1 MQVAR
6 RNLLK
11 TGLMCTGA
19 AAAAGVSLPASAAVE
34 PKSKIAREEWDV
46 VVVGAGFA
54 GLCAA
59 LEAKEKG
66 AKVLLIEKMG
76 RPDCTSAY
84 SSGWIAATKT
94 RYQDKDDDDSKELY
108 FKEMMEVSGGRSDP
122 ALIRAYAE
130 IAGESVDWLGD
141 HGMTYKI
148 WKQHA
153 PERMRCHIVPAVNG
167 LTGGAHMVKVMLEA
181 LEKAGV
187 PVRYN
192 TKAVELV
199 TDECFNVL
207 GVSCIEK
214 HRRVELMTKGGV
226 ILATGGFAGNNAM
239 VGQYIGP
246 WASRMVVRGAP
257 WATGENIRMAEQVIA
272 RMVNMDQFYAG
283 PISPVGHCNPSPLMH
298 AGYGIQINTDGR
310 RFVQEHL
317 GQIEKAV
324 GIASLTKNNMSYLL
338 IGQDADANNNILSN
352 TLTRFEKLGLK
363 VASGKTIEEAVK
375 QAGLPVEAVMETV
388 AEYNK
393 AVREGKTAEL
403 VPPYLNEHPHELK
416 TGPFYLVPAVGGI
429 ANTFGGP
436 KIDANARVVNTEDR
450 PIPGLYAAGAAAGGI
465 WYAADA
471 RAASSAA
478 AWCSDA
484 LPRATPRL
492 VRRRLDREERKY
504 VRHEETGACRRPCDD
519 RRGRHGRPAR
529 PPRRPPCRALG
540 RLRRL
545 PCSEDSGR
553 RRRSRHA
560 EVPCLP
566 RLAQRRLRK
575 DPRPRQRPVARPAR
589 EPQPRPQLR
598 RVPQGPRTVGQHV
611 QPLPSLRVQG
621 TVVSRSEAAHR
632 CLRAASDNV
641 RRHTQ
646 RPRFPADGRRGPFS
660 RLSLK
665 NRDPSSLPRKSFH
678 LLKKGH
684 ASR

>member
-1 MQVAR
+1 MQAAR

-257 WATGENIRMAEQVIA
+257 WATGENIRMAEQVMA

-393 AVREGKTAEL
+393 AVCEGKTAEL

-465 WYAADA
+465 WYAAFA
-471 RAASSAA
+471 P
-478 AWCSDA
+478 
-484 LPRATPRL
+484 LPRSPRL
-492 VRRRLDREERKY
+492 QAIAMEFASFEKAEWTMEDWAAFAGMSVRTLSRQ
-504 VRHEETGACRRPCDD
+504 VQAETGLTFRNWRLQ
-519 RRGRHGRPAR
+519 HVLLVS
-529 PPRRPPCRALG
+529 LG
-540 RLRRL
+540 QL
-545 PCSEDSGR
+545 
-553 RRRSRHA
+553 
-560 EVPCLP
+560 
-566 RLAQRRLRK
+566 
-575 DPRPRQRPVARPAR
+575 AR
-589 EPQPRPQLR
+589 ETS
-598 RVPQGPRTVGQHV
+598 VE
-611 QPLPSLRVQG
+611 
-621 TVVSRSEAAHR
+621 EAALTAGYQNTSAFISAFR
-632 CLRAASDNV
+632 QV
-641 RRHTQ
+641 FGMTPGEYRRTLQ
-646 RPRFPADGRRGPFS
+646 GA
-660 RLSLK
+660 
-665 NRDPSSLPRKSFH
+665 
-678 LLKKGH
+678 
-684 ASR
+684 

>member
-1 MQVAR
+1 MQAAR

-257 WATGENIRMAEQVIA
+257 WATGENIRMAEQVMA

-465 WYAADA
+465 WYAADV
-471 RAASSAA
+471 SGSQLGG
-478 AWCSDA
+478 CM
-484 LPRATPRL
+484 
-492 VRRRLDREERKY
+492 VF
-504 VRHEETGACRRPCDD
+504 
-519 RRGRHGRPAR
+519 GRHAARSVDCAACHAVKTPAE
-529 PPRRPPCRALG
+529 G
-540 RLRRL
+540 
-545 PCSEDSGR
+545 
-553 RRRSRHA
+553 A
-560 EVPCLP
+560 EVDTQKCLACNVSLNAVSEKIHA
-566 RLAQRRLRK
+566 RGNAQSP
-575 DPRPRQRPVARPAR
+575 DP
-589 EPQPRPQLR
+589 
-598 RVPQGPRTVGQHV
+598 HV
-611 QPLPSLRVQG
+611 NHSLGLNCV
-621 TVVSRSEAAHR
+621 ECH
-632 CLRAASDNV
+632 
-641 RRHTQ
+641 
-646 RPRFPADGRRGPFS
+646 
-660 RLSLK
+660 
-665 NRDPSSLPRKSFH
+665 
-678 LLKKGH
+678 KGH
-684 ASR
+684 EQSVNMCSRCHLFEYKVP

>member
-1 MQVAR
+1 MQAAR

-59 LEAKEKG
+59 LEAKERG

-94 RYQDKDDDDSKELY
+94 RYQDKDDDSKELY

-257 WATGENIRMAEQVIA
+257 WATGENIRMAEQVMA
-272 RMVNMDQFYAG
+272 KMVNMDQFYAG

-393 AVREGKTAEL
+393 AVREGKAAEL

-429 ANTFGGP
+429 ANTF
-436 KIDANARVVNTEDR
+436 
-450 PIPGLYAAGAAAGGI
+450 LAAAGYSVGTSLYEPELVDDAKKVMAKAKELGKTLPLPVDVVTAKELAPGQTATVCDVDKVPADEMI
-465 WYAADA
+465 LDVGPKTVELYAGLLQKAATVVWNGPVGAFETDPFGA
-471 RAASSAA
+471 GTKALAEALAASPAFVVVGGGDSVAA
-478 AWCSDA
+478 VESYGLADKMGYIS
-484 LPRATPRL
+484 
-492 VRRRLDREERKY
+492 
-504 VRHEETGACRRPCDD
+504 TGGGASLELLE
-519 RRGRHGRPAR
+519 GK
-529 PPRRPPCRALG
+529 L
-540 RLRRL
+540 
-545 PCSEDSGR
+545 
-553 RRRSRHA
+553 
-560 EVPCLP
+560 
-566 RLAQRRLRK
+566 
-575 DPRPRQRPVARPAR
+575 
-589 EPQPRPQLR
+589 
-598 RVPQGPRTVGQHV
+598 
-611 QPLPSLRVQG
+611 LPSV
-621 TVVSRSEAAHR
+621 AA
-632 CLRAASDNV
+632 LQD
-641 RRHTQ
+641 
-646 RPRFPADGRRGPFS
+646 RGE
-660 RLSLK
+660 
-665 NRDPSSLPRKSFH
+665 
-678 LLKKGH
+678 
-684 ASR
+684 

>member
-1 MQVAR
+1 MQAAR

-246 WASRMVVRGAP
+246 WASGMVVRGAP
-257 WATGENIRMAEQVIA
+257 WATGENIRMAEQVMA
-272 RMVNMDQFYAG
+272 RMVN
-283 PISPVGHCNPSPLMH
+283 V
-298 AGYGIQINTDGR
+298 
-310 RFVQEHL
+310 
-317 GQIEKAV
+317 
-324 GIASLTKNNMSYLL
+324 NN
-338 IGQDADANNNILSN
+338 
-352 TLTRFEKLGLK
+352 
-363 VASGKTIEEAVK
+363 
-375 QAGLPVEAVMETV
+375 
-388 AEYNK
+388 
-393 AVREGKTAEL
+393 
-403 VPPYLNEHPHELK
+403 
-416 TGPFYLVPAVGGI
+416 
-429 ANTFGGP
+429 
-436 KIDANARVVNTEDR
+436 
-450 PIPGLYAAGAAAGGI
+450 
-465 WYAADA
+465 
-471 RAASSAA
+471 
-478 AWCSDA
+478 
-484 LPRATPRL
+484 PRL
-492 VRRRLDREERKY
+492 K
-504 VRHEETGACRRPCDD
+504 
-519 RRGRHGRPAR
+519 
-529 PPRRPPCRALG
+529 
-540 RLRRL
+540 
-545 PCSEDSGR
+545 
-553 RRRSRHA
+553 A
-560 EVPCLP
+560 E
-566 RLAQRRLRK
+566 A
-575 DPRPRQRPVARPAR
+575 
-589 EPQPRPQLR
+589 
-598 RVPQGPRTVGQHV
+598 
-611 QPLPSLRVQG
+611 
-621 TVVSRSEAAHR
+621 
-632 CLRAASDNV
+632 
-641 RRHTQ
+641 
-646 RPRFPADGRRGPFS
+646 
-660 RLSLK
+660 
-665 NRDPSSLPRKSFH
+665 
-678 LLKKGH
+678 
-684 ASR
+684 

>member
-1 MQVAR
+1 MVQRGSCGGEAKSFSANQRSTDAATELSEKLGVTSEGKGPIMTNGMNVSR
-6 RNLLK
+6 RDLFK
-11 TGLMCTGA
+11 FGGLAAITAAGAGALAGCAPQQKMASTGA

-59 LEAKEKG
+59 LEAKEQG

-257 WATGENIRMAEQVIA
+257 WATGENIRMAEQVMA

-403 VPPYLNEHPHELK
+403 VPPALNEHPHELK

-465 WYAADA
+465 WYAADVSGSQLGGCMVFGRLAARHAAA
-471 RAASSAA
+471 RA
-478 AWCSDA
+478 
-484 LPRATPRL
+484 
-492 VRRRLDREERKY
+492 
-504 VRHEETGACRRPCDD
+504 
-519 RRGRHGRPAR
+519 
-529 PPRRPPCRALG
+529 
-540 RLRRL
+540 
-545 PCSEDSGR
+545 
-553 RRRSRHA
+553 
-560 EVPCLP
+560 
-566 RLAQRRLRK
+566 
-575 DPRPRQRPVARPAR
+575 
-589 EPQPRPQLR
+589 
-598 RVPQGPRTVGQHV
+598 
-611 QPLPSLRVQG
+611 
-621 TVVSRSEAAHR
+621 
-632 CLRAASDNV
+632 
-641 RRHTQ
+641 
-646 RPRFPADGRRGPFS
+646 
-660 RLSLK
+660 
-665 NRDPSSLPRKSFH
+665 
-678 LLKKGH
+678 KK
-684 ASR
+684 A

>member
-1 MQVAR
+1 MQAAR

-239 VGQYIGP
+239 VGQ
-246 WASRMVVRGAP
+246 
-257 WATGENIRMAEQVIA
+257 
-272 RMVNMDQFYAG
+272 
-283 PISPVGHCNPSPLMH
+283 
-298 AGYGIQINTDGR
+298 
-310 RFVQEHL
+310 
-317 GQIEKAV
+317 IEKAV

-465 WYAADA
+465 WYAADVSGSQLGGCMVFGRLAARHAAA
-471 RAASSAA
+471 RA
-478 AWCSDA
+478 
-484 LPRATPRL
+484 
-492 VRRRLDREERKY
+492 
-504 VRHEETGACRRPCDD
+504 
-519 RRGRHGRPAR
+519 
-529 PPRRPPCRALG
+529 
-540 RLRRL
+540 
-545 PCSEDSGR
+545 
-553 RRRSRHA
+553 
-560 EVPCLP
+560 
-566 RLAQRRLRK
+566 
-575 DPRPRQRPVARPAR
+575 
-589 EPQPRPQLR
+589 
-598 RVPQGPRTVGQHV
+598 
-611 QPLPSLRVQG
+611 
-621 TVVSRSEAAHR
+621 
-632 CLRAASDNV
+632 
-641 RRHTQ
+641 
-646 RPRFPADGRRGPFS
+646 
-660 RLSLK
+660 
-665 NRDPSSLPRKSFH
+665 
-678 LLKKGH
+678 KK
-684 ASR
+684 A

>member
-1 MQVAR
+1 MQAAR

-192 TKAVELV
+192 TKTVELV

-214 HRRVELMTKGGV
+214 HRRVGLMTKGGV

-246 WASRMVVRGAP
+246 WASGMVVRGAP
-257 WATGENIRMAEQVIA
+257 WATGENIRMAEQVMA

-298 AGYGIQINTDGR
+298 AGYGIQINTDGK
-310 RFVQEHL
+310 RFV
-317 GQIEKAV
+317 
-324 GIASLTKNNMSYLL
+324 
-338 IGQDADANNNILSN
+338 
-352 TLTRFEKLGLK
+352 
-363 VASGKTIEEAVK
+363 
-375 QAGLPVEAVMETV
+375 
-388 AEYNK
+388 
-393 AVREGKTAEL
+393 
-403 VPPYLNEHPHELK
+403 
-416 TGPFYLVPAVGGI
+416 
-429 ANTFGGP
+429 
-436 KIDANARVVNTEDR
+436 
-450 PIPGLYAAGAAAGGI
+450 
-465 WYAADA
+465 
-471 RAASSAA
+471 
-478 AWCSDA
+478 
-484 LPRATPRL
+484 
-492 VRRRLDREERKY
+492 
-504 VRHEETGACRRPCDD
+504 
-519 RRGRHGRPAR
+519 
-529 PPRRPPCRALG
+529 
-540 RLRRL
+540 
-545 PCSEDSGR
+545 
-553 RRRSRHA
+553 
-560 EVPCLP
+560 
-566 RLAQRRLRK
+566 
-575 DPRPRQRPVARPAR
+575 
-589 EPQPRPQLR
+589 
-598 RVPQGPRTVGQHV
+598 
-611 QPLPSLRVQG
+611 
-621 TVVSRSEAAHR
+621 
-632 CLRAASDNV
+632 
-641 RRHTQ
+641 
-646 RPRFPADGRRGPFS
+646 
-660 RLSLK
+660 
-665 NRDPSSLPRKSFH
+665 
-678 LLKKGH
+678 
-684 ASR
+684 

>member
-1 MQVAR
+1 MQAAR

-257 WATGENIRMAEQVIA
+257 WATGENIRMAEQVMA
-272 RMVNMDQFYAG
+272 KMVNMDQFYAG

-388 AEYNK
+388 SEYNK
-393 AVREGKTAEL
+393 AVREGKAAEL

-465 WYAADA
+465 WYAADVSGSQLGGCMVFGRLAARHAAA
-471 RAASSAA
+471 RA
-478 AWCSDA
+478 
-484 LPRATPRL
+484 
-492 VRRRLDREERKY
+492 
-504 VRHEETGACRRPCDD
+504 
-519 RRGRHGRPAR
+519 
-529 PPRRPPCRALG
+529 
-540 RLRRL
+540 
-545 PCSEDSGR
+545 
-553 RRRSRHA
+553 
-560 EVPCLP
+560 
-566 RLAQRRLRK
+566 
-575 DPRPRQRPVARPAR
+575 
-589 EPQPRPQLR
+589 
-598 RVPQGPRTVGQHV
+598 
-611 QPLPSLRVQG
+611 
-621 TVVSRSEAAHR
+621 
-632 CLRAASDNV
+632 
-641 RRHTQ
+641 
-646 RPRFPADGRRGPFS
+646 
-660 RLSLK
+660 
-665 NRDPSSLPRKSFH
+665 
-678 LLKKGH
+678 KK
-684 ASR
+684 A

>member
-1 MQVAR
+1 MQAAR

-214 HRRVELMTKGGV
+214 HHRVELMTKGGV

-257 WATGENIRMAEQVIA
+257 WATGENIRMAEQVMA

-465 WYAADA
+465 WYAADV
-471 RAASSAA
+471 SGSQLGG
-478 AWCSDA
+478 CM
-484 LPRATPRL
+484 
-492 VRRRLDREERKY
+492 VF
-504 VRHEETGACRRPCDD
+504 
-519 RRGRHGRPAR
+519 
-529 PPRRPPCRALG
+529 G
-540 RLRRL
+540 RLAA
-545 PCSEDSGR
+545 
-553 RRRSRHA
+553 RSVDCAACHAVKTPAEGA
-560 EVPCLP
+560 EVDTQKCLACHVSLNAVSEKIHA
-566 RLAQRRLRK
+566 RGNAQSP
-575 DPRPRQRPVARPAR
+575 DP
-589 EPQPRPQLR
+589 
-598 RVPQGPRTVGQHV
+598 HV
-611 QPLPSLRVQG
+611 NHSLGLNCV
-621 TVVSRSEAAHR
+621 ECH
-632 CLRAASDNV
+632 
-641 RRHTQ
+641 
-646 RPRFPADGRRGPFS
+646 
-660 RLSLK
+660 
-665 NRDPSSLPRKSFH
+665 
-678 LLKKGH
+678 KGH
-684 ASR
+684 EQSVNMCSRCHLFEYKVP

>member
-1 MQVAR
+1 MQAAR

-257 WATGENIRMAEQVIA
+257 WATGENIRMAEQVMA

-310 RFVQEHL
+310 RFVQEH
-317 GQIEKAV
+317 
-324 GIASLTKNNMSYLL
+324 
-338 IGQDADANNNILSN
+338 
-352 TLTRFEKLGLK
+352 LGLK

-465 WYAADA
+465 WYAADVSGSQLGGCMVFGRLAARHAAA
-471 RAASSAA
+471 RA
-478 AWCSDA
+478 
-484 LPRATPRL
+484 
-492 VRRRLDREERKY
+492 
-504 VRHEETGACRRPCDD
+504 
-519 RRGRHGRPAR
+519 
-529 PPRRPPCRALG
+529 
-540 RLRRL
+540 
-545 PCSEDSGR
+545 
-553 RRRSRHA
+553 
-560 EVPCLP
+560 
-566 RLAQRRLRK
+566 
-575 DPRPRQRPVARPAR
+575 
-589 EPQPRPQLR
+589 
-598 RVPQGPRTVGQHV
+598 
-611 QPLPSLRVQG
+611 
-621 TVVSRSEAAHR
+621 
-632 CLRAASDNV
+632 
-641 RRHTQ
+641 
-646 RPRFPADGRRGPFS
+646 
-660 RLSLK
+660 
-665 NRDPSSLPRKSFH
+665 
-678 LLKKGH
+678 KK
-684 ASR
+684 A

>member
-1 MQVAR
+1 MQAAR

-257 WATGENIRMAEQVIA
+257 WATGENIRMAEQVMA

-465 WYAADA
+465 WYAADV
-471 RAASSAA
+471 SGSQLGG
-478 AWCSDA
+478 CM
-484 LPRATPRL
+484 
-492 VRRRLDREERKY
+492 VF
-504 VRHEETGACRRPCDD
+504 
-519 RRGRHGRPAR
+519 
-529 PPRRPPCRALG
+529 G
-540 RLRRL
+540 RLAA
-545 PCSEDSGR
+545 
-553 RRRSRHA
+553 RSVDCAACHAVKTPAEGA
-560 EVPCLP
+560 EVDTQKCLACHVSLNAVSEKIHA
-566 RLAQRRLRK
+566 RGNAQSP
-575 DPRPRQRPVARPAR
+575 DP
-589 EPQPRPQLR
+589 
-598 RVPQGPRTVGQHV
+598 HV
-611 QPLPSLRVQG
+611 NHSLGLNCV
-621 TVVSRSEAAHR
+621 ECH
-632 CLRAASDNV
+632 
-641 RRHTQ
+641 
-646 RPRFPADGRRGPFS
+646 
-660 RLSLK
+660 
-665 NRDPSSLPRKSFH
+665 
-678 LLKKGH
+678 KGH
-684 ASR
+684 EQSVNMCSRCHLFEYKVP

>member
-1 MQVAR
+1 
-6 RNLLK
+6 
-11 TGLMCTGA
+11 MCTGA

-257 WATGENIRMAEQVIA
+257 WATGEASRSRPPPQSSPSRRSPA
-272 RMVNMDQFYAG
+272 R
-283 PISPVGHCNPSPLMH
+283 
-298 AGYGIQINTDGR
+298 
-310 RFVQEHL
+310 
-317 GQIEKAV
+317 
-324 GIASLTKNNMSYLL
+324 
-338 IGQDADANNNILSN
+338 
-352 TLTRFEKLGLK
+352 
-363 VASGKTIEEAVK
+363 SGTSS
-375 QAGLPVEAVMETV
+375 
-388 AEYNK
+388 
-393 AVREGKTAEL
+393 
-403 VPPYLNEHPHELK
+403 
-416 TGPFYLVPAVGGI
+416 
-429 ANTFGGP
+429 
-436 KIDANARVVNTEDR
+436 
-450 PIPGLYAAGAAAGGI
+450 
-465 WYAADA
+465 WWA
-471 RAASSAA
+471 RASRASA
-478 AWCSDA
+478 
-484 LPRATPRL
+484 PRSKPRKRAPRFFSS
-492 VRRRLDREERKY
+492 RRWA
-504 VRHEETGACRRPCDD
+504 VPT
-519 RRGRHGRPAR
+519 AR
-529 PPRRPPCRALG
+529 PPTAPAGSPRRKRAI
-540 RLRRL
+540 RTRTTTIPRNSTSRR
-545 PCSEDSGR
+545 
-553 RRRSRHA
+553 
-560 EVPCLP
+560 
-566 RLAQRRLRK
+566 
-575 DPRPRQRPVARPAR
+575 
-589 EPQPRPQLR
+589 
-598 RVPQGPRTVGQHV
+598 
-611 QPLPSLRVQG
+611 
-621 TVVSRSEAAHR
+621 
-632 CLRAASDNV
+632 
-641 RRHTQ
+641 
-646 RPRFPADGRRGPFS
+646 
-660 RLSLK
+660 
-665 NRDPSSLPRKSFH
+665 
-678 LLKKGH
+678 
-684 ASR
+684 

>member
-1 MQVAR
+1 MQAAR

-257 WATGENIRMAEQVIA
+257 WATGENIRMAEQVMA

-429 ANTFGGP
+429 ANGGVMMTP
-436 KIDANARVVNTEDR
+436 HFYKSSKGDEKDWGEGERAISED
-450 PIPGLYAAGAAAGGI
+450 
-465 WYAADA
+465 
-471 RAASSAA
+471 AASQVTS
-478 AWCSDA
+478 CM
-484 LPRATPRL
+484 
-492 VRRRLDREERKY
+492 
-504 VRHEETGACRRPCDD
+504 
-519 RRGRHGRPAR
+519 
-529 PPRRPPCRALG
+529 
-540 RLRRL
+540 
-545 PCSEDSGR
+545 
-553 RRRSRHA
+553 
-560 EVPCLP
+560 
-566 RLAQRRLRK
+566 Q
-575 DPRPRQRPVARPAR
+575 
-589 EPQPRPQLR
+589 
-598 RVPQGPRTVGQHV
+598 
-611 QPLPSLRVQG
+611 
-621 TVVSRSEAAHR
+621 TVVSEGTGVGGAVDGYDVAGKTGTAERADENGGYLKENYMSSFMGFAPAQSPKVLCYITLDGTPSGSDAAAVPFQSIMANA
-632 CLRAASDNV
+632 LDV
-641 RRHTQ
+641 LGIPHT
-646 RPRFPADGRRGPFS
+646 
-660 RLSLK
+660 K
-665 NRDPSSLPRKSFH
+665 
-678 LLKKGH
+678 
-684 ASR
+684 

>member
-1 MQVAR
+1 MQAAR

-257 WATGENIRMAEQVIA
+257 WATGENIRMAEQVMA
-272 RMVNMDQFYAG
+272 KMVNMDQFYAG

-393 AVREGKTAEL
+393 AARSVDCAACHEVKAPAEG
-403 VPPYLNEHPHELK
+403 
-416 TGPFYLVPAVGGI
+416 
-429 ANTFGGP
+429 
-436 KIDANARVVNTEDR
+436 
-450 PIPGLYAAGAAAGGI
+450 
-465 WYAADA
+465 
-471 RAASSAA
+471 
-478 AWCSDA
+478 
-484 LPRATPRL
+484 
-492 VRRRLDREERKY
+492 
-504 VRHEETGACRRPCDD
+504 
-519 RRGRHGRPAR
+519 
-529 PPRRPPCRALG
+529 
-540 RLRRL
+540 
-545 PCSEDSGR
+545 
-553 RRRSRHA
+553 A
-560 EVPCLP
+560 EVDTQKCL
-566 RLAQRRLRK
+566 AC
-575 DPRPRQRPVARPAR
+575 
-589 EPQPRPQLR
+589 
-598 RVPQGPRTVGQHV
+598 HV
-611 QPLPSLRVQG
+611 
-621 TVVSRSEAAHR
+621 
-632 CLRAASDNV
+632 
-641 RRHTQ
+641 
-646 RPRFPADGRRGPFS
+646 
-660 RLSLK
+660 SLK
-665 NRDPSSLPRKSFH
+665 AVSEKIHARGNAQSPDPHVNHSLGLNCVECH
-678 LLKKGH
+678 KGH
-684 ASR
+684 EQSVNMCSRCHLFEYKVP

>member
-1 MQVAR
+1 MQAAR

-257 WATGENIRMAEQVIA
+257 WATGENIRMAEQVMA

-429 ANTFGGP
+429 ANGGVMMTP
-436 KIDANARVVNTEDR
+436 HFYKSSKGDEKDWGEGEPAISED
-450 PIPGLYAAGAAAGGI
+450 AAAQVT
-465 WYAADA
+465 
-471 RAASSAA
+471 S
-478 AWCSDA
+478 CM
-484 LPRATPRL
+484 
-492 VRRRLDREERKY
+492 
-504 VRHEETGACRRPCDD
+504 
-519 RRGRHGRPAR
+519 
-529 PPRRPPCRALG
+529 
-540 RLRRL
+540 
-545 PCSEDSGR
+545 
-553 RRRSRHA
+553 
-560 EVPCLP
+560 
-566 RLAQRRLRK
+566 Q
-575 DPRPRQRPVARPAR
+575 
-589 EPQPRPQLR
+589 
-598 RVPQGPRTVGQHV
+598 
-611 QPLPSLRVQG
+611 
-621 TVVSRSEAAHR
+621 TVVSEGTGVGGAVDGYDVAGKTGTAERADENGGYLKENYMSSFMGFAPAQSPKVLCYITLDGTPSGSDAAAVPFQSIMANA
-632 CLRAASDNV
+632 LDV
-641 RRHTQ
+641 LGIPHT
-646 RPRFPADGRRGPFS
+646 
-660 RLSLK
+660 K
-665 NRDPSSLPRKSFH
+665 
-678 LLKKGH
+678 
-684 ASR
+684 

>member
-1 MQVAR
+1 MQAAR

-214 HRRVELMTKGGV
+214 HRRVELMTKG
-226 ILATGGFAGNNAM
+226 
-239 VGQYIGP
+239 
-246 WASRMVVRGAP
+246 R
-257 WATGENIRMAEQVIA
+257 
-272 RMVNMDQFYAG
+272 
-283 PISPVGHCNPSPLMH
+283 H
-298 AGYGIQINTDGR
+298 
-310 RFVQEHL
+310 
-317 GQIEKAV
+317 
-324 GIASLTKNNMSYLL
+324 
-338 IGQDADANNNILSN
+338 
-352 TLTRFEKLGLK
+352 
-363 VASGKTIEEAVK
+363 
-375 QAGLPVEAVMETV
+375 
-388 AEYNK
+388 
-393 AVREGKTAEL
+393 
-403 VPPYLNEHPHELK
+403 
-416 TGPFYLVPAVGGI
+416 
-429 ANTFGGP
+429 
-436 KIDANARVVNTEDR
+436 
-450 PIPGLYAAGAAAGGI
+450 
-465 WYAADA
+465 
-471 RAASSAA
+471 
-478 AWCSDA
+478 
-484 LPRATPRL
+484 
-492 VRRRLDREERKY
+492 RRL
-504 VRHEETGACRRPCDD
+504 CWQQ
-519 RRGRHGRPAR
+519 RHGRPVHRPVGLPHGCAR
-529 PPRRPPCRALG
+529 RALG
-540 RLRRL
+540 DR
-545 PCSEDSGR
+545 
-553 RRRSRHA
+553 
-560 EVPCLP
+560 
-566 RLAQRRLRK
+566 
-575 DPRPRQRPVARPAR
+575 
-589 EPQPRPQLR
+589 
-598 RVPQGPRTVGQHV
+598 
-611 QPLPSLRVQG
+611 
-621 TVVSRSEAAHR
+621 
-632 CLRAASDNV
+632 
-641 RRHTQ
+641 
-646 RPRFPADGRRGPFS
+646 
-660 RLSLK
+660 
-665 NRDPSSLPRKSFH
+665 
-678 LLKKGH
+678 
-684 ASR
+684 

>member
-1 MQVAR
+1 
-6 RNLLK
+6 
-11 TGLMCTGA
+11 
-19 AAAAGVSLPASAAVE
+19 
-34 PKSKIAREEWDV
+34 
-46 VVVGAGFA
+46 
-54 GLCAA
+54 
-59 LEAKEKG
+59 
-66 AKVLLIEKMG
+66 
-76 RPDCTSAY
+76 
-84 SSGWIAATKT
+84 
-94 RYQDKDDDDSKELY
+94 
-108 FKEMMEVSGGRSDP
+108 
-122 ALIRAYAE
+122 
-130 IAGESVDWLGD
+130 
-141 HGMTYKI
+141 
-148 WKQHA
+148 
-153 PERMRCHIVPAVNG
+153 MRCHIVPAVNG

-257 WATGENIRMAEQVIA
+257 WATGENIRMAEQVMA

-324 GIASLTKNNMSYLL
+324 GIASLTKNNISYLL

-465 WYAADA
+465 WYAADV
-471 RAASSAA
+471 SGSQLGG
-478 AWCSDA
+478 CM
-484 LPRATPRL
+484 
-492 VRRRLDREERKY
+492 VF
-504 VRHEETGACRRPCDD
+504 
-519 RRGRHGRPAR
+519 
-529 PPRRPPCRALG
+529 G
-540 RLRRL
+540 RLAARTVDCAACHAVKT
-545 PCSEDSGR
+545 PAEG
-553 RRRSRHA
+553 A
-560 EVPCLP
+560 EVDTQKCLACHVSLNAVSEKIHA
-566 RLAQRRLRK
+566 RDNAQSP
-575 DPRPRQRPVARPAR
+575 DP
-589 EPQPRPQLR
+589 
-598 RVPQGPRTVGQHV
+598 HV
-611 QPLPSLRVQG
+611 NHSLGLNCV
-621 TVVSRSEAAHR
+621 ECH
-632 CLRAASDNV
+632 
-641 RRHTQ
+641 
-646 RPRFPADGRRGPFS
+646 
-660 RLSLK
+660 
-665 NRDPSSLPRKSFH
+665 
-678 LLKKGH
+678 KGH
-684 ASR
+684 EQSVNMCSRCHLFEYKVP